1 MLELISALF
10 PNLCIMVTLLFVST
24 TLLPQDA
31 ARLTFGRK
39 VLITLCMAMIPLLL
53 YRYSVPLGP
62 GRFDLRYVPIALGTL
77 WGGPL
82 AGLVVALPLM
92 GLRLYQMNSGTLS
105 ALISIGVLI
114 LLATLTRPGLNLRH
128 RNRYLNLRD
137 LPRVTQ
143 VFSLNA
149 IGTVFAVNGVATF
162 SQIYLPLLIMNV
174 AGLYVASAVVQHR
187 LGILSTFR
195 TALAQ
200 SRLDALTGLAN
211 RRQFDEDLAEL
222 QPGETLL
229 MLDIDHFKAIND
241 FHGHA
246 AGDAVLREMGRFL
259 GSALRGSDSAYRF
272 GGEEFAVILRGDS
285 PPSVTQI
292 SERLRRQVAALPPAA
307 PSLRPITVSIGAAV
321 HTGHPPQDTLR
332 HADQAL
338 YRAKNGGRNRSVL
351 WEPPPPAPPAE
362 TA

>member
-1 MLELISALF
+1 M
-10 PNLCIMVTLLFVST
+10 
-24 TLLPQDA
+24 
-31 ARLTFGRK
+31 
-39 VLITLCMAMIPLLL
+39 
-53 YRYSVPLGP
+53 
-62 GRFDLRYVPIALGTL
+62 
-77 WGGPL
+77 
-82 AGLVVALPLM
+82 
-92 GLRLYQMNSGTLS
+92 
-105 ALISIGVLI
+105 
-114 LLATLTRPGLNLRH
+114 
-128 RNRYLNLRD
+128 
-137 LPRVTQ
+137 
-143 VFSLNA
+143 FSLNA

-272 GGEEFAVILRGDS
+272 GGEEFAVILRGDL

-307 PSLRPITVSIGAAV
+307 PSLRPGPSQQWNAWLCPPYDVGTTSMRSPRATSIAGISDAGSPMRYARMQRMTEACPMMSRSSFSRSSSIRVGSSRTGTRHQSVSLV
-321 HTGHPPQDTLR
+321 PLR
-332 HADQAL
+332 W
-338 YRAKNGGRNRSVL
+338 G
-351 WEPPPPAPPAE
+351 
-362 TA
+362 